1 MAEEVKKNAPVV
13 PVIGDDSL
21 IQDYLKE
28 YEEDKKY
35 FEIALLIALLF
46 HLALIWIKLP
56 DFGSKEI
63 IEEKK
68 VEKKVTRV
76 VLPPPPEQK
85 LEQLQIEK
93 KVKKIPIPD
102 PTPDEPE
109 PEVPIETN
117 VQQDT
122 PDLDSEYMVGDIPDE
137 PPVPTG
143 PISEATVGLV
153 KPKYSRQQL
162 MANVIYP
169 ELGKKAGLQGM
180 IILQAVLKKDG
191 TVGDIRIIGGN
202 LRNYPFFRKAAIDAV
217 KKLKFTPGKLRGHPV
232 DVIMTLTIRFSLKT
246 RYTR

>member
-1 MAEEVKKNAPVV
+1 MAEEVKKNTPVEQ
-13 PVIGDDSL
+13 IEEHSL
-21 IQDYLKE
+21 IADYLQE

-46 HLALIWIKLP
+46 HLALIWIKMP

-63 IEEKK
+63 VEEKK
-68 VEKKVTRV
+68 VEKKAVRV

-85 LEQLQIEK
+85 LEQLQIQK

-122 PDLDSEYMVGDIPDE
+122 PDIDNEYMVGDIPDE

-143 PISEATVGLV
+143 PVSEATIGLV
-153 KPKYSRQQL
+153 KPKYSTKQL
-162 MANVIYP
+162 MGSVVYP
-169 ELGKKAGLQGM
+169 ELGKKAGLQGL
-180 IILQAVLKKDG
+180 IILQAVLRKDG

-202 LRNYPFFRKAAIDAV
+202 LKNYPFFRKAAIDAV
-217 KKLKFTPGKLRGHPV
+217 RKLKFTPGKLRGHPV
-232 DVIMTLTIRFSLKT
+232 DVIMTLTIRFKLKT
-246 RYTR
+246 SYSR

>member
-1 MAEEVKKNAPVV
+1 MVEEVKKNAPVQ
-13 PVIGDDSL
+13 PVDDHSL
-21 IQDYLKE
+21 IADYLQE

-46 HLALIWIKLP
+46 HLALIWIKMP
-56 DFGSKEI
+56 NFGSKEI
-63 IEEKK
+63 VEEKK
-68 VEKKVTRV
+68 VEKKAVRV
-76 VLPPPPEQK
+76 VLPPPPQQE
-85 LEQLQIEK
+85 LEKLQIQK

-109 PEVPIETN
+109 PEVKIETN

-122 PDLDSEYMVGDIPDE
+122 PDLDDEYTIGDIPDE
-137 PPVPTG
+137 PPVPAG
-143 PISEATVGLV
+143 PVSEATVGLV
-153 KPKYSRQQL
+153 KPEYSRQQL

-180 IILQAVLKKDG
+180 IILQAVLRKDG

-202 LRNYPFFRKAAIDAV
+202 LRGYPFFRKAAIDAV
-217 KKLKFTPGKLRGHPV
+217 RKLKFKPGKLRGHPV

>member
-1 MAEEVKKNAPVV
+1 MAEEVKKNTPVN
-13 PVIGDDSL
+13 PVDDHSL
-21 IQDYLKE
+21 IADYLAE
-28 YEEDKKY
+28 YNEDKKY

-46 HLALIWIKLP
+46 HLALIWVKMP
-56 DFGSKEI
+56 NFGGKEI
-63 IEEKK
+63 VEEKK
-68 VEKKVTRV
+68 VEKKATRV

-85 LEQLQIEK
+85 LQEVKIEK

-122 PDLDSEYMVGDIPDE
+122 PDIDVYTTGDIPDE

-153 KPKYSRQQL
+153 KPKYSRKQL
-162 MANVIYP
+162 MSNVIYP

-180 IILQAVLKKDG
+180 IILQAVLKRDG

-202 LRNYPFFRKAAIDAV
+202 LRNYPFFRKAAADAV
-217 KKLKFTPGKLRGHPV
+217 RKLKFTPGKLRGHPV
-232 DVIMTLTIRFSLKT
+232 DVIMTLTIKFSLKT
-246 RYTR
+246 NYSR